1 MDIISDILN
10 IFKDSII
17 PSLRYIFY
25 TYQYLLLI
33 IFIILFILILFIV
46 LFFTIILPYICY
58 VRTFKKEKDNQDAID
73 LPDQQIYNLYK
84 DLIIKD
90 ILDVRKLSYE
100 ELTIKS
106 FDGLNLYAR
115 YYEYEKDSPIEI
127 MFHGYRGSAERDL
140 STGVKRAFACG
151 RSVVLVDQRA
161 SGKSEGKTITFG
173 INERIDAKDWSYYVS
188 NKFGKSRKII
198 LTGISMGAATVL
210 MASSLNLPEN
220 VIGVLADCPYNKPR
234 DIILK
239 VVKDMR
245 LPPKLVF
252 PFIKLGA
259 KIYGKFDI
267 DSASPIESVKHTT
280 LPIIFYH
287 GSSDDYVPCFMS
299 EKLFSECISEKKLVT
314 IEGGMHGT
322 SYLKDP
328 EKYLFEL
335 KNFFKD
341 K

>member
-1 MDIISDILN
+1 MDIIFDIIN
-10 IFKDSII
+10 TIKDSFI
-17 PSLRYIFY
+17 PTLRYYIY
-25 TYQYLLLI
+25 TYLYLVLIILLLLFVLI
-33 IFIILFILILFIV
+33 IILF
-46 LFFTIILPYICY
+46 FTLILPYICY
-58 VRTFKKEKDNQDAID
+58 VRTFKKEKNNQDALD
-73 LPDQQIYNLYK
+73 LPNQQIYNLYK

-90 ILDVRKLSYE
+90 ILDVRKLLYE

-106 FDGLNLYAR
+106 FDGLKLYAR

-173 INERIDAKDWSYYVS
+173 INERIDAKDWAYYVS
-188 NKFGKSRKII
+188 NKFGEKRKII

-220 VIGVLADCPYNKPR
+220 VVGVLADCPYNKPK
-234 DIILK
+234 DIIEK
-239 VVKDMR
+239 VVKDMK
-245 LPPKLVF
+245 LPPKLVY

-259 KIYGKFDI
+259 KIYGKFDLE
-267 DSASPIESVKHTT
+267 SASPIESVKNTK

-287 GSSDDYVPCFMS
+287 GTSDDYVPCFMS
-299 EKLFSECISEKKLVT
+299 NKLFDECVSEKHLVT

-328 EKYLFEL
+328 QKYLFEL
-335 KNFFKD
+335 KEFFKSI